1 MSPVE
6 SECATSYG
14 SVIVSPL
21 TSACGSNRGASSWS
35 GAAFWV
41 ETSRCDSPVP
51 FVSASA
57 GPPFVS
63 ESCTSVG
70 ETTWT
75 KYAPGVG
82 SLTALSP
89 PMLVPPPLS

>member
-1 MSPVE
+1 
-6 SECATSYG
+6 
-14 SVIVSPL
+14 VIVSPL
-21 TSACGSNRGASSWS
+21 TAVCGSKRGASSC
-35 GAAFWV
+35 GTPAFSIDC
-41 ETSRCDSPVP
+41 SRCDSPVP

-75 KYAPGVG
+75 
-82 SLTALSP
+82 
-89 PMLVPPPLS
+89 